1 MRANLL
7 HVEYTLIENSLQ
19 STERQLKGHF
29 IPQKVWKKIVMNVFF
44 RKVPGDHI
52 WISSMKE
59 TFFSK
64 TTDCCFSKRYNSVFN
79 LLWLQER
86 HQSGKR

>member
-52 WISSMKE
+52 
-59 TFFSK
+59 
-64 TTDCCFSKRYNSVFN
+64 
-79 LLWLQER
+79 
-86 HQSGKR
+86 